1 MKNLDLPDI
10 GDDLPEPENHS
21 LRNDIPE
28 ADEVFH
34 FDDIDE
40 GGQGSQNVHD
50 DQVSQSGNSGDGDKN
65 DHSVHSYQDGHSG
78 KNDDSEHFG
87 ENDHYGQRDDSG
99 ESDDSGNL
107 GDNEHYGQRDEG
119 GDGGEVFH
127 FEEVDE
133 LDLEEPLDSGF
144 IDGEEAGERE
154 EEPEEEGKQEEKEKA
169 EKPRRKREKVDAA
182 KFLAVPVKLATKTA
196 GFVINVLHGVT
207 GFLSGLPLIGVIFR
221 PLNKATSYLK
231 KAKPLISTLVG
242 LAVLALFI
250 LSMLNLFIP
259 KSKTVNLPDDAKVKV
274 EVEKMMDKKAR
285 VTIQNKSEIDVTVL
299 PIVKE
304 HSIFDSV
311 RPWFTVTGECVADKE
326 VTVPVGQVRRVE
338 LPCETPGKGLNI
350 YTGEAL

>member
-10 GDDLPEPENHS
+10 GDDLPERDYP
-21 LRNDIPE
+21 LRNDVPE

-40 GGQGSQNVHD
+40 GGQGLQD
-50 DQVSQSGNSGDGDKN
+50 
-65 DHSVHSYQDGHSG
+65 DHSDQAFQSV
-78 KNDDSEHFG
+78 
-87 ENDHYGQRDDSG
+87 ENDKDDHAGHFDKIEYSG

-107 GDNEHYGQRDEG
+107 GENEHYGQRD
-119 GDGGEVFH
+119 DSGEVFH

-154 EEPEEEGKQEEKEKA
+154 EEPEEEGKREEKEKA
-169 EKPRRKREKVDAA
+169 EEPRRKRGKVDAA
-182 KFLAVPVKLATKTA
+182 KFLAVPVKLATKIA
-196 GFVINVLHGVT
+196 GFVINALHGVT

-259 KSKTVNLPDDAKVKV
+259 RSKTVNLPDDAKVKV
-274 EVEKMMDKKAR
+274 EVEEMMDKKAR

>member
-10 GDDLPEPENHS
+10 GDDLPERDYP

-40 GGQGSQNVHD
+40 GGQGLQD
-50 DQVSQSGNSGDGDKN
+50 
-65 DHSVHSYQDGHSG
+65 DHSDQASQGVENGEG
-78 KNDDSEHFG
+78 G
-87 ENDHYGQRDDSG
+87 ENDKDDHAGHFDKIEHSG

-107 GDNEHYGQRDEG
+107 DENEHYGQHDES
-119 GDGGEVFH
+119 GDGGDVFH

-154 EEPEEEGKQEEKEKA
+154 EEPEEEGRREEKGKA
-169 EKPRRKREKVDAA
+169 EKPRRKREKADVA
-182 KFLAVPVKLATKTA
+182 KFLAVPKKLATKTA
-196 GFVINVLHGVT
+196 GFVINALHGVT
-207 GFLSGLPLIGVIFR
+207 GFLSGLPLVGVIFR

-231 KAKPLISTLVG
+231 KAKALISTLIG

-250 LSMLNLFIP
+250 LLVLNLFIP

-274 EVEKMMDKKAR
+274 EVEEMMDKKVR

>member
-40 GGQGSQNVHD
+40 GGQGLQD
-50 DQVSQSGNSGDGDKN
+50 
-65 DHSVHSYQDGHSG
+65 DHSDQAFQGVE
-78 KNDDSEHFG
+78 NG
-87 ENDHYGQRDDSG
+87 ENDKDDHAGHFDEIEHSG

-107 GDNEHYGQRDEG
+107 GENEHYGQHDES

-144 IDGEEAGERE
+144 VDGEEAGKE
-154 EEPEEEGKQEEKEKA
+154 EAKEETEEGDEQEKKRETK
-169 EKPRRKREKVDAA
+169 KPGRKREKVDAA

-196 GFVINVLHGVT
+196 GFVINALHGVT

-242 LAVLALFI
+242 LAILALFI

-259 KSKTVNLPDDAKVKV
+259 KSKMVNLPDDAKVKV
-274 EVEKMMDKKAR
+274 EVEEVTDKKAR